1 MAQEASIKDIIN
13 ASLEQIRTI
22 IDANTVL
29 GNQIV
34 TPSGTVII
42 PDNLMITEIG
52 MYAFSNDE
60 DVLKDENDEIA
71 EEEYN
76 ALLEI
81 IRTKPKAADG
91 YNYKF
96 KADLTWELYELP
108 HVDVHDDVTD
118 EEFMRMIE
126 EVL

>member
-1 MAQEASIKDIIN
+1 MRYYKIIKDGYIRGIGTG
-13 ASLEQIRTI
+13 AS
-22 IDANTVL
+22 
-29 GNQIV
+29 G
-34 TPSGTVII
+34 
-42 PDNLMITEIG
+42 
-52 MYAFSNDE
+52 
-60 DVLKDENDEIA
+60 DEIA

-81 IRTKPKAADG
+81 IRTKPKADDG
-91 YNYKF
+91 YNYKL